1 MALNRM
7 PRIIYLILFV
17 GILAPLQGAD
27 AFWAMFRQSPV
38 DMPPQEQSRLAQPI
52 FESAQAA
59 EVRGSRRSAARQY
72 RRVFRRYPAAN
83 TAAQSLY
90 NYGVIQYNRAS
101 LKKSFQAFQQLL
113 AYHTDFPRFNEVL
126 NYQYSIALRAA
137 DGDGTRMLLIFPFRA
152 HNEAM
157 GYFEMV
163 IRNAPYSDFAPLAL
177 MNIALIHQYKNNT
190 IQAIDALDR
199 LINNYPTSL
208 LASDAY
214 LNLAETFSDLVD
226 GPDYDQGATREAM
239 SYFEDF
245 MILYSDHQEVARA
258 ESGLQE
264 MEEVYARS
272 KLVIGQFYYRY
283 RRWYDA
289 AEIFFNEAITVAPES
304 DAAATAREFLVRVEE
319 DRAARDAARA
329 SGDAQ
334 RERNFIQRLLRR
346 GSSHLTPESVPAPVD
361 EVVDSSD
368 EILLASR

>member
-1 MALNRM
+1 MALIRM
-7 PRIIYLILFV
+7 PRIIYFILLI
-17 GILAPLQGAD
+17 GILAPLQGAE
-27 AFWAMFRQSPV
+27 AFWWLFRKSPV
-38 DMPPQEQSRLAQPI
+38 DMPPQEQTRLAQPI
-52 FESAQAA
+52 FESAEQAQ
-59 EVRGSRRSAARQY
+59 VRGSNRSAARQY

-83 TAAQSLY
+83 TAGQSLY
-90 NYGVIQYNRAS
+90 NYGVIQYNRGK
-101 LKKSFQAFQQLL
+101 LKHSFEAFQQLL
-113 AYHTDFPRFNEVL
+113 AFHPDFPRFTEVL

-137 DGDGTRMLLIFPFRA
+137 EGDGTRMLLVFPYRA
-152 HNEAM
+152 HNQAV

-163 IRNAPYSDFAPLAL
+163 IRNAPYSDLAPLAL
-177 MNIALIHQYKNNT
+177 MNVALIHQYKNNT
-190 IQAIDALDR
+190 VQAIDALDR

-245 MILYSDHQEVARA
+245 LILYSEHDEVARA
-258 ESGLQE
+258 EAGLQK
-264 MEEVYARS
+264 MEDVYARS

-304 DAAATAREFLVRVEE
+304 EAAATAREFLVRVET

-334 RERNFIQRLLRR
+334 RERNFIQRLFRR
-346 GSSHLTPESVPAPVD
+346 GSSQLNPSPQPLPAD
-361 EVVDSSD
+361 EVVDASD
-368 EILLASR
+368 ESLIASR